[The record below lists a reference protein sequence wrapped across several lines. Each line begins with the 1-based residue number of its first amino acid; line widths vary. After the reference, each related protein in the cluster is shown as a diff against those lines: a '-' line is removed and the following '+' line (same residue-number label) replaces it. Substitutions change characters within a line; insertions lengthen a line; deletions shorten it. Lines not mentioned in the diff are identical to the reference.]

1 MIIRQETTSDASAVY
16 ELVKTAFASAEHSD
30 GNEQDLVVLL
40 HKSPAFQPALSLVA
54 EENGKI
60 IGYILFSEIK
70 IGEKTAIAPAPLAVL
85 PEQQRK
91 GVGLALLQEGHR
103 IAKKLGYSISVVL
116 GSETYYP
123 KAGYVPASRF
133 GIVCPFEGVPDEN
146 YMALPLQEPA
156 GDWNGT
162 VTYDKA
168 FFEV

>member
-1 MIIRQETTSDASAVY
+1 MIIRQERPSEASAVY

-30 GNEQDLVVLL
+30 GSEQDLVVLL

-60 IGYILFSEIK
+60 IGYILFSEVK
-70 IGEKTAIAPAPLAVL
+70 IGEKTAIVPAPLAVL
-85 PEQQRK
+85 PGHQRK
-91 GVGLALLQEGHR
+91 GVGIALLTEGHR
-103 IAKKLGYSISVVL
+103 IAKILGYGISVVL

-123 KAGYVPASRF
+123 KAGYIPASRF
-133 GIVCPFEGVPDEN
+133 GILCPFKGVPDAN

-156 GDWNGT
+156 GDWNGS

>member
-1 MIIRQETTSDASAVY
+1 MKIRQETTSDASVVY
-16 ELVKTAFASAEHSD
+16 ELVKTAFSSAEHSD
-30 GNEQDLVVLL
+30 GSEQDLVVLL
-40 HKSPAFQPALSLVA
+40 HKSPSFQPALSLVA

-85 PEQQRK
+85 PEHQRK
-91 GVGLALLQEGHR
+91 GVGLALLAEGHH
-103 IAKKLGYSISVVL
+103 IAKNLGYGISVVL

-123 KAGYVPASRF
+123 KAGYVPASQF

>member
-40 HKSPAFQPALSLVA
+40 HKSPAFQLALSLVA
-54 EENGKI
+54 EENEKI

-85 PEQQRK
+85 PEHQRK
-91 GVGLALLQEGHR
+91 GVGLALL
-103 IAKKLGYSISVVL
+103 

-123 KAGYVPASRF
+123 KVGYVPASRF
-133 GIVCPFEGVPDEN
+133 GIICPFEGVPDEN

>member
-1 MIIRQETTSDASAVY
+1 MNIRQETNSDASAVY
-16 ELVKTAFASAEHSD
+16 ELVQTAFASAEHCD

-40 HKSPAFQPALSLVA
+40 HKSPSFQPALSLVA
-54 EENGKI
+54 EENGTI
-60 IGYILFSEIK
+60 IGYILFSQIK

-85 PEQQRK
+85 PAYQKQ
-91 GVGLALLQEGHR
+91 GIGLALLKEGHR
-103 IAKKLGYSISVVL
+103 IAKNLGYGISVVM

-123 KAGYVPASRF
+123 KVGYVPASRF
-133 GIVCPFEGVPDEN
+133 GIICPFEGVPDEN

-162 VTYDKA
+162 VVYDKA

>member
-54 EENGKI
+54 EENEKI

-70 IGEKTAIAPAPLAVL
+70 IGEKT
-85 PEQQRK
+85 
-91 GVGLALLQEGHR
+91 GVGLALLAEGHR
-103 IAKKLGYSISVVL
+103 IAKKLGYGISVVL

-123 KAGYVPASRF
+123 KVGYVPASRF
-133 GIVCPFEGVPDEN
+133 GIICPFEGVPDEN

>member
-1 MIIRQETTSDASAVY
+1 MNIRQETITDASTIY

-40 HKSPAFQPALSLVA
+40 HKSPSFQPALSLVA
-54 EENGKI
+54 EEKGEV

-85 PEQQRK
+85 PAYQRQ
-91 GVGLALLQEGHR
+91 GVGLALLAEGHR
-103 IAKKLGYSISVVL
+103 IAKNLGYHMSVVL

-123 KAGYVPASRF
+123 KVGYMPASRF
-133 GIVCPFEGVPDEN
+133 GIICPFEGVPDAN
-146 YMALPLQEPA
+146 YMALPLREPA
-156 GDWNGT
+156 GNWNGT

>member
-1 MIIRQETTSDASAVY
+1 MNIRQETSADASAIY
-16 ELVKTAFASAEHSD
+16 ELVKTAFASAQHSD

-54 EENGKI
+54 EEKGTI
-60 IGYILFSEIK
+60 VGYILFSEIK

-85 PEQQRK
+85 PAYQKQ
-91 GVGLALLQEGHR
+91 GIGLALLAEGHR
-103 IAKKLGYSISVVL
+103 IAKALGYGMSVVM

-123 KAGYVPASRF
+123 KAGYAPASRF
-133 GIVCPFEGVPDEN
+133 GIVCPFAGVPDEN

-156 GDWNGT
+156 GSWHGT

>member
-1 MIIRQETTSDASAVY
+1 MRIRQETTSDASAVY
-16 ELVKTAFASAEHSD
+16 ELVKTAFASAEHND
-30 GNEQDLVVLL
+30 GNEHDLVALL

-85 PEQQRK
+85 PEYQRK
-91 GVGLALLQEGHR
+91 GIGLALLAEGHR
-103 IAKKLGYSISVVL
+103 IAKNLGYGMSVVL

-123 KAGYVPASRF
+123 KAGYVPACQF
-133 GIVCPFEGVPDEN
+133 GIICPFEGVPDEN
-146 YMALPLQEPA
+146 YMVLPLGEPA
-156 GDWNGT
+156 GDWKGT